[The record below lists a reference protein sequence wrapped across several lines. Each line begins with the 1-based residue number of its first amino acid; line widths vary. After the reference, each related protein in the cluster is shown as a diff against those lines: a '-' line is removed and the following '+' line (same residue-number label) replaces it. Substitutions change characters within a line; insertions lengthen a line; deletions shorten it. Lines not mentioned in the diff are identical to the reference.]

1 MLSQRPTITDVARR
15 AGVSKGAVS
24 FALNGKPGVA
34 DSTRDR
40 ILLAAGDLG
49 WRPST
54 RARALSVRRAF
65 ALGLVVARPPELIGA
80 DPFFPTFIA
89 GVETVLAERGHALV
103 LQVVPNV
110 AAERA
115 GYQRLVE
122 DGRVDG
128 VFLTD
133 LRHDDRRIE
142 LLNQLGLPAV
152 TLNRPDV
159 PSPFPAVCL
168 PDEPGITEAVF
179 LLAGMGHQRLGFVG
193 GPEHFLHGSGRRAAF
208 EAASMRA
215 GLAPGAVRVADF
227 TAAGG
232 AQATA
237 ELLDQPTRPTGIVYA
252 NDLMAIAGMAVA
264 THRGLRLPDDLSVT
278 GFDDTEIGAHLKPS
292 LTTVRTDVYEWGRR
306 AATTLLTLVE
316 SEGEAPGELDSQ
328 MPPAVLIARDSTCPP
343 PATMTRTDHWPTP
356 SRDKDRLSQEAPR

>member
-1 MLSQRPTITDVARR
+1 
-15 AGVSKGAVS
+15 VSKGAVS

-40 ILLAAGDLG
+40 IRLAAGELG

-89 GVETVLAERGHALV
+89 GVETVLADRGQALV
-103 LQVVPNV
+103 LQVVPDG
-110 AAERA
+110 AAEQT

-133 LRHDDRRIE
+133 LRHDDQRVE
-142 LLNQLGLPAV
+142 LLRQLGLPAV
-152 TLNRPDV
+152 TLNRPDG

-168 PDEPGITEAVF
+168 DDKAGITQAVL
-179 LLAGMGHQRLGFVG
+179 LLARMGHRRLGFVG
-193 GPEHFLHGSGRRAAF
+193 GPGHFLHGSGRRAAF
-208 EAASMRA
+208 EAAAKEA
-215 GLAPGAVRVADF
+215 GLAPGAIRVADF

-237 ELLDQPTRPTGIVYA
+237 ELLDLPSRPTGIVYA
-252 NDLMAIAGMAVA
+252 NDLMAIAGMSVA
-264 THRGLRLPDDLSVT
+264 TQRGLRMPDDLSVT
-278 GFDDTEIGAHLKPS
+278 GFDDTEIAAHLVPS
-292 LTTVRTDVYEWGRR
+292 LTTVRTEIYDWGRC
-306 AATTLLTLVE
+306 AATTLLSLVE
-316 SEGEAPGELDSQ
+316 ADGKPPAELDHQ
-328 MPPAVLIARDSTCPP
+328 MTPAALITRDSTGPP
-343 PATMTRTDHWPTP
+343 PAATTRPAHWPTRSP
-356 SRDKDRLSQEAPR
+356 NKDRLSQEAPTR